1 MDFSRIRTHSL
12 KTMKKLFQALRMSE
26 TEALIS
32 SGNDGAQATA
42 PGRRIA
48 TGTLERTP
56 PPPVIPSV
64 PGRCRMQKRA
74 KLNIP
79 TRLRPA
85 DPGPG
90 GDFDETL
97 ITQNVSKDGLYLGNA
112 RQSYCEGMRVLVT
125 FPSVAAEP
133 QMIGEYDGQV
143 VRVDRPDNAPAAVA
157 VKLLAPKT
165 TQA

>member
-1 MDFSRIRTHSL
+1 MDFSTIRTHPL

-32 SGNDGAQATA
+32 SGNAGAQTKA
-42 PGRRIA
+42 PARRISTA
-48 TGTLERTP
+48 IAEPT

-64 PGRCRMQKRA
+64 PGRCRLQKRA

-85 DPGPG
+85 DPEPG

-97 ITQNVSKDGLYLGNA
+97 ITQNVSKGGLYLGNA

-143 VRVDRPDNAPAAVA
+143 VRVDRPDNAPTAVA